1 MKRLLTQTVD
11 AILATVLGTII
22 AVGGIIIAGIGS
34 VAILVALGAV
44 VGIPVAVAVW
54 CVKMV
59 L

>member
-1 MKRLLTQTVD
+1 MKRFLTQTVD
-11 AILATVLGTII
+11 AILAAVLGTII
-22 AVGGIIIAGIGS
+22 AVGGLIIGGIGS